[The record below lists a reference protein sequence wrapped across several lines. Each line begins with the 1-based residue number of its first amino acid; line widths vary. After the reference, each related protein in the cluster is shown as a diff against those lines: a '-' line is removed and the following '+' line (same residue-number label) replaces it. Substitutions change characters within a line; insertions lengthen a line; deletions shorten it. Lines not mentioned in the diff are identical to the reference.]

1 MFNIPNKPTTG
12 NGVSSNDCKEYM
24 MSLEKELGN
33 LLKSKPS
40 MKGMKNMGMNL
51 AKLYTVLLA
60 MYLIYFLNFRGKH

>member
-51 AKLYTVLLA
+51 AKIV
-60 MYLIYFLNFRGKH
+60 

>member
-60 MYLIYFLNFRGKH
+60 VYLIYFLNFRGKH

>member
-51 AKLYTVLLA
+51 TIIILYCLHCTK
-60 MYLIYFLNFRGKH
+60 YTS